1 MCAVEHF
8 GHALYRHC
16 KFSGVQFAELFHQSL
31 FGDHGCHSAEVQR
44 KRTDTVLDVFTEHK
58 KYETELAES
67 NICKGI
73 MRKTAGKAAYLC
85 RFGRN
90 GTYSA
95 IDFGQVWMRIC
106 RKRMNIR

>member
-1 MCAVEHF
+1 MNV
-8 GHALYRHC
+8 
-16 KFSGVQFAELFHQSL
+16 SGVLKSQEKSFIKTAQ
-31 FGDHGCHSAEVQR
+31 DQ
-44 KRTDTVLDVFTEHK
+44 KHK
-58 KYETELAES
+58 TELAES

-95 IDFGQVWMRIC
+95 IDFGQVRMRIC